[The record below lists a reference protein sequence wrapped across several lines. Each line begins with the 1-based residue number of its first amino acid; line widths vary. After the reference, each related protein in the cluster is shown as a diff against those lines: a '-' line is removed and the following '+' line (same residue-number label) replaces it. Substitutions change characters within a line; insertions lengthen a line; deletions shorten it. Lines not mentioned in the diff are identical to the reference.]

1 MSQSSRSKLPNPGTP
16 TAFLWTEAVAG
27 AVCRPRLALE
37 RLCRFYLG
45 RLIWIFADFRN
56 QTRGPVFGFR

>member
-1 MSQSSRSKLPNPGTP
+1 
-16 TAFLWTEAVAG
+16 
-27 AVCRPRLALE
+27 VCRPRLALE